1 MLGSRSSSGRRG
13 LGPLSR
19 GNEDSAASSRTGTPP
34 VKETPTAGAN
44 AFAALAALDGSGDAE
59 NTADDVASPV
69 NSPPTAKATPAV
81 AIDETIA
88 EKPVEEAKA
97 EE

>member
-1 MLGSRSSSGRRG
+1 M
-13 LGPLSR
+13 SR

-69 NSPPTAKATPAV
+69 NSPPTSKATPV